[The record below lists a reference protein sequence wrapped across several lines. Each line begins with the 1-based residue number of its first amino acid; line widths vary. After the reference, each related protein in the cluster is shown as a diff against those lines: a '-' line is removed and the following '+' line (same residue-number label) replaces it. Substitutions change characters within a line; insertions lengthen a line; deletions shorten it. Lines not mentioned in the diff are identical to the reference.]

1 MKKTLQK
8 ITFALGCMCI
18 LNSNAQITTTAVVT
32 GPSTT
37 VTPYMIPAA
46 SNVTVTSILT
56 SSDAIGGYTMCG
68 LGDGM
73 GAFDNGDGTFTLLMN
88 HEMGS
93 TVGAVR
99 AHGQAGAFV
108 SKWVINK
115 NTLAVT
121 SGTDLIQ
128 NVNLWTGSTYTL
140 YNASNP
146 SILTAFGRFCAGDLP
161 KVTAFYNGTSGL
173 GTTAKLFMNGEES
186 GAEGRAFAH
195 IASGASSGTSYELPR
210 LGKAS
215 FENQVASPNKGNNT
229 IVVGLDDATPGQVYV
244 YVGTKTNTGT
254 DVDKA
259 GLTNGNLYGIAVSA
273 LAAETSTSVPAAN
286 TTFSMINLGDV
297 SAITGASLNTM
308 SNNMGVTTFLRPED
322 GAWDPQKPN
331 DFYFATTNSF
341 SSPSRL
347 WRLRFTDINNPQNG
361 GTITA
366 VLDGTEGQ
374 KMLDNMVFDNY
385 GHIILQ
391 EDPGGQTHT
400 AKVWQYDVATDVLSL
415 LVDQDPVRFVT
426 AGPNFFTIDEES
438 SGAIDM
444 QGIMKTGWF
453 LMYDQVHTAL
463 ASPMIERGQLLAFYN
478 PATAASN
485 AIVTG
490 PSTTVTPYMI
500 PAAPGVSVTSILTS
514 GDAVGGYTMCGLGD
528 GMGVYDNGNGTF
540 TALLNHEMGSAVGS
554 VRAHGQA
561 GAFVS
566 KWIINKNTLAVVSG
580 TDLIQ
585 NVNLWTGSTYTLYN
599 ASNPSAL
606 TAFGRFCAGDLPMT
620 TAFYNNLSG
629 NGTQNRIFMN
639 GEENGSEG
647 RAFGHISTGASSGT
661 TYELPRLGK
670 ASWENQIASPYKSDK
685 TIVVGLDDA
694 TPGQVYIYVGTK
706 TSTGTDVDKAGL
718 TNGNLYGIAV
728 TALVAETST
737 SIPAANTTFS
747 MINLGDVSAI
757 TGASLNTMSNNM
769 GVTAFLRPEDG
780 AWDPANP
787 RDFYFVTTNSF
798 ASPSRLWRLRFTDI
812 NNPQNGGTITAVLDG
827 TEGQKML
834 DNMVMDNS
842 GHIMLQEDPGGQNH
856 TGVIWQYNVAT
867 DAITPLVDQD
877 PNKFITGGSEFL
889 TIDEESSGAV
899 DMQGIMNTGWYIT
912 YDQAHTAAPIPM
924 VEKGQLLAFYNP
936 LTKSANSE
944 ITVAGNSFNIPNN
957 SISTSTTN
965 ATNYSSVSISSSVS
979 ITYTVQNNGVGP
991 LTVTNL
997 SITGANASEF
1007 TFIAPPA
1014 TPFTLAPSG
1023 SQVLNVQ
1030 FVPSSAGT
1038 RSATIV
1044 IINSDFDEYAYNF
1057 RVEGTGTIVSTVGLT
1072 ETTNELSDIVL
1083 FPNPTND
1090 IATLTFSCDKQEHI
1104 TVSVIDVQGK
1114 EVMKVEKDITK
1125 GKQSMNLQTNT
1136 LSNGTYFVKSKI
1148 GTRSSTIK
1156 MVVAH

>member
-1 MKKTLQK
+1 MKKTLHLA
-8 ITFALGCMCI
+8 FGLLMCQ
-18 LNSNAQITTTAVVT
+18 LASTVSAQITATAVVT

-37 VTPYMIPAA
+37 VTPYMLPAA

-88 HEMGS
+88 HEMG
-93 TVGAVR
+93 TTAGAVHS
-99 AHGQAGAFV
+99 HGQAGAFV

-128 NVNLWTGSTYTL
+128 NVNIWNGTGYTL
-140 YNASNP
+140 YNSSNP
-146 SILTAFGRFCAGDLP
+146 SALTAFGRFCAGDLP
-161 KVTAFYNGTSGL
+161 KITAYYHGTTGN
-173 GTTAKLFMNGEES
+173 GTTARLFMNGEEN
-186 GAEGRAFAH
+186 GTEGRAFAH
-195 IASGASSGTSYELPR
+195 ICSGVNAGTSYELPR

-215 FENQVASPNKGNNT
+215 WENQIASPYKSNTT

-254 DVDKA
+254 EVDRA
-259 GLTNGNLYGIAVSA
+259 GLTNGNLYGIAVTA
-273 LAAETSTSVPAAN
+273 LATEVSASVPAAN

-322 GAWDPQKPN
+322 GAWDPQNPS

-400 AKVWQYDVATDVLSL
+400 AKVWQYKVSTDALTL

-426 AGPNFFTIDEES
+426 AGPNFLTIDEES

-444 QGIMKTGWF
+444 QGILKSGWF
-453 LMYDQVHTAL
+453 LMYDQVHSGL
-463 ASPMIERGQLLAFYN
+463 PVPMVERGQLLAFFN
-478 PATAASN
+478 PSTAAAN
-485 AIVTG
+485 AVVTG

-528 GMGVYDNGNGTF
+528 GMGVFDNGNGTF
-540 TALLNHEMGSAVGS
+540 TALLNHEMGSTVGATH
-554 VRAHGQA
+554 AHGQV
-561 GAFVS
+561 GAYVS

-585 NVNLWTGSTYTLYN
+585 NVNIWNGTGYTLYN
-599 ASNPSAL
+599 ASNPSTL
-606 TAFGRFCAGDLPMT
+606 TAFGRFCAADLPKV
-620 TAFYNNLSG
+620 TAFYNNLTG
-629 NGTQNRIFMN
+629 NGTQARIFMN

-647 RAFGHISTGASSGT
+647 RAFGHIASGASSGT

-694 TPGQVYIYVGTK
+694 TPGQVYFYIGTK
-706 TSTGTDVDKAGL
+706 TNTGSDADKAGL
-718 TNGNLYGIAV
+718 TNGNLYGVAV
-728 TALVAETST
+728 TALAAEVSA
-737 SIPAANTTFS
+737 SVPPANTTFS
-747 MINLGDVSAI
+747 LINLGDVSAI

-769 GVTAFLRPEDG
+769 GVTTFLRPEDG
-780 AWDPANP
+780 AWDPMYPN
-787 RDFYFVTTNSF
+787 DFYFVTTNSF
-798 ASPSRLWRLRFTDI
+798 ASPSRLWRFRFNDI
-812 NNPQNGGTITAVLDG
+812 NNPQNGGVITAVLDG

-834 DNMVMDNS
+834 DNMVFDNS
-842 GHIMLQEDPGGQNH
+842 GHIILQEDPGGQNH
-856 TGVIWQYNVAT
+856 TAMIWQYNTAT
-867 DAITPLVDQD
+867 DVITPLVDQE
-877 PNKFITGGSEFL
+877 PNKFITGGTEFL

-899 DMQGIMNTGWYIT
+899 DMQGIMNTGWY
-912 YDQAHTAAPIPM
+912 
-924 VEKGQLLAFYNP
+924 
-936 LTKSANSE
+936 
-944 ITVAGNSFNIPNN
+944 
-957 SISTSTTN
+957 
-965 ATNYSSVSISSSVS
+965 
-979 ITYTVQNNGVGP
+979 
-991 LTVTNL
+991 
-997 SITGANASEF
+997 
-1007 TFIAPPA
+1007 
-1014 TPFTLAPSG
+1014 
-1023 SQVLNVQ
+1023 
-1030 FVPSSAGT
+1030 
-1038 RSATIV
+1038 
-1044 IINSDFDEYAYNF
+1044 
-1057 RVEGTGTIVSTVGLT
+1057 
-1072 ETTNELSDIVL
+1072 
-1083 FPNPTND
+1083 
-1090 IATLTFSCDKQEHI
+1090 
-1104 TVSVIDVQGK
+1104 
-1114 EVMKVEKDITK
+1114 
-1125 GKQSMNLQTNT
+1125 
-1136 LSNGTYFVKSKI
+1136 
-1148 GTRSSTIK
+1148 
-1156 MVVAH
+1156 